1 MIPTA
6 TAHAKTVAAIALAA
20 LALLTL
26 AACASPEP
34 QVIEREVVREVEVV
48 KEVEVQ
54 VVVTATPAPQPTV
67 APTPMPT
74 NTPMPSPTPETT
86 KPVAAPTPAPVGATS
101 TPGTAPFT
109 RRLPTATP
117 APTYTIEDY
126 YVIINQGTVSDDG
139 SGRAAIYE
147 SPEHIE
153 SGNGLEIN
161 FSNEDLFIDY
171 LLSEAVITLEERNA
185 YYAPVPDRKRKA
197 HYDSDMTEFF
207 DEKYRGNIKAP
218 IRELANAVYKQ
229 TYDDGVLY
237 LNGKKI
243 MGGSNVLGI
252 IKYADKSAVQ
262 ADIAAGNSSGG
273 NALPDET
280 GYVVIRDGSIAV
292 SGTSEDGVTT
302 SVSIDTVDT
311 GELLDYLLSQNKI
324 TVAQRDEYGRTGELE
339 LSLADTPDFFD
350 WAISSDEGVQVG
362 INEEGIDYIRN
373 NILPLFGG
381 E

>member
-6 TAHAKTVAAIALAA
+6 TARAKTAAALTLAA

-54 VVVTATPAPQPTV
+54 VVVTATPVPQPTA
-67 APTPMPT
+67 APTPVPT
-74 NTPMPSPTPETT
+74 NTPLPSPTPETSRAA
-86 KPVAAPTPAPVGATS
+86 AAPTPAPIARRA
-101 TPGTAPFT
+101 PTAPPK
-109 RRLPTATP
+109 PTPTP
-117 APTYTIEDY
+117 TLTIDDF
-126 YVIINQGTVSDDG
+126 YVIINQGPTSDG
-139 SGRAAIYE
+139 KGIAALYYDA
-147 SPEHIE
+147 HQIE
-153 SGNGLEIN
+153 SGNGAEVH
-161 FSNEDLFIDY
+161 FRNEDFFINY
-171 LLSEAVITLEERNA
+171 LLKQDVITPEQRNA
-185 YYAPVPDRKRKA
+185 YYTPVSPERLDDYGKR
-197 HYDSDMTEFF
+197 MVEFF
-207 DEKYRGNIKAP
+207 DEDFDGNTKVP
-218 IRELANAVYKQ
+218 MRPFANAVYRLSLLQDERGHLQEERVFAESTTKW
-229 TYDDGVLY
+229 
-237 LNGKKI
+237 
-243 MGGSNVLGI
+243 I
-252 IKYADKSAVQ
+252 IDRYADISAVQ
-262 ADIAAGNSSGG
+262 ADIAARSSSGG
-273 NALPDET
+273 NTPPDET

-350 WAISSDEGVQVG
+350 WAISSDEGIQVG

>member
-6 TAHAKTVAAIALAA
+6 TAHAKTAAAIALAA
-20 LALLTL
+20 IALLIL

-48 KEVEVQ
+48 KEVEVEVQ
-54 VVVTATPAPQPTV
+54 VVVTATPAPQPTA

-74 NTPMPSPTPETT
+74 NTPLPSPTPETT
-86 KPVAAPTPAPVGATS
+86 KPVTIVPTPAPVVL
-101 TPGTAPFT
+101 
-109 RRLPTATP
+109 RLPTATSK
-117 APTYTIEDY
+117 PTYTIDDY
-126 YVIINQGTVSDDG
+126 YVIINQGPKSNNGAGLISLYD
-139 SGRAAIYE
+139 R
-147 SPEHIE
+147 PNLIE
-153 SGNGLEIN
+153 SGNGHEFFFHNEGIFIN
-161 FSNEDLFIDY
+161 F
-171 LLSEAVITLEERNA
+171 LLSEGVIMPEQKSA
-185 YYAPVPDRKRKA
+185 YYTPVSAERLDDYR
-197 HYDSDMTEFF
+197 YDMVKFL
-207 DEKYRGNIKAP
+207 DEDFVGNIKIP
-218 IRELANAVYKQ
+218 LRTFANSLPK
-229 TYDDGVLY
+229 LY
-237 LNGKKI
+237 YLSQNEISPFHQKTLSTRRI
-243 MGGSNVLGI
+243 EDVFLR
-252 IKYADKSAVQ
+252 YADKDLLNPDRYVIPS
-262 ADIAAGNSSGG
+262 
-273 NALPDET
+273 DET

-339 LSLADTPDFFD
+339 LSLAETPDFFD

>member
-6 TAHAKTVAAIALAA
+6 TAHAKTAAAIALAA
-20 LALLTL
+20 IALLTL

-34 QVIEREVVREVEVV
+34 QVIEREIIREVEVV

-54 VVVTATPAPQPTV
+54 VVVTATPAPQPTA

-74 NTPMPSPTPETT
+74 NTPMPSPSPETSM
-86 KPVAAPTPAPVGATS
+86 PVAAAPTPAPVV
-101 TPGTAPFT
+101 
-109 RRLPTATP
+109 RR
-117 APTYTIEDY
+117 APTVPPKPTPTPTLTIDDF
-126 YVIINQGTVSDDG
+126 YVIINQGPTSNG
-139 SGRAAIYE
+139 KGIAALYYDA
-147 SPEHIE
+147 HQIE
-153 SGNGLEIN
+153 SGDGDEAH
-161 FSNEDLFIDY
+161 FRNEDFFINY
-171 LLSEAVITLEERNA
+171 LLKQGVITPEQRNA
-185 YYAPVPDRKRKA
+185 YYTPVSPERRNF
-197 HYDSDMTEFF
+197 YGRNRVEFF
-207 DEKYRGNIKAP
+207 DEGFVGNTKVP
-218 IRELANAVYKQ
+218 MRPFANAVYRLSLLQSEEKQ
-229 TYDDGVLY
+229 FFTEV
-237 LNGKKI
+237 NK
-243 MGGSNVLGI
+243 NFI
-252 IKYADKSAVQ
+252 IDNYADISAVH
-262 ADIAAGNSSGG
+262 ADIAARSSSSG
-273 NALPDET
+273 NTPSEET

-350 WAISSDEGVQVG
+350 WAISSDEGIQVG